1 MAKFRA
7 DFDVKGSLV
16 LPVGQAEL
24 TFRGAD
30 RNIEITLS
38 NRRNESAEHAN
49 GLVACVVADA
59 DDIDKVVDHFR
70 TLLARQLDL
79 LTFVTQSGFE
89 IDQCRRVIDW
99 EPHQKKRRIRP
110 LHRFDRFDPPDPDLR
125 GDFLAT
131 AEALAQAQPAE
142 YARSALRSFRQGVI
156 GRQLDDQFEH
166 FWHVIETIAEGS
178 KEPVRAPIPCPVC
191 QKGLFCPNCND
202 TPMRRPVARQAIR
215 ELLGKIRTD
224 GDKKFYSDLVRT
236 RDHLLH
242 GRPPEDVVKVVG
254 IELDRLVDEAGAAA
268 WHCILSVMPTLP
280 GSPSLGH
287 RDWKFAFKVL
297 AVTPDMEFEYD
308 GVAPQPSEAQ
318 IPKITIT
325 LHTRFQP
332 RGDGPSEQPH

>member
-16 LPVGQAEL
+16 LPVGEAEL
-24 TFRGAD
+24 SFRSAD
-30 RNIEITLS
+30 RNTEITLS
-38 NRRNESAEHAN
+38 NRHAEGAEHAN
-49 GLVACVVADA
+49 GLVACVVAEA
-59 DDIDKVVDHFR
+59 DDIGKVVDHFR

-110 LHRFDRFDPPDPDLR
+110 LQRFDRFDPPDPDL
-125 GDFLAT
+125 GADFLAT
-131 AEALAQAQPAE
+131 AEAFAQARPAE
-142 YARSALRSFRQGVI
+142 YTLRALRSFRQGVI

-178 KEPVRAPIPCPVC
+178 KEPLRAPIPCPIC
-191 QKGLFCPNCND
+191 QQGLFCPNCND
-202 TPMRRPVARQAIR
+202 TPTRRPVARQAIR
-215 ELLGKIRTD
+215 ELLGKIRKD

-254 IELDRLVDEAGAAA
+254 IELDRLVDEVGAAA
-268 WHCILSVMPTLP
+268 WQCILSVMPKLP
-280 GSPSLGH
+280 GSPSLAH
-287 RDWKFAFKVL
+287 RDWQFAFKVL
-297 AVTPDMEFEYD
+297 AITPDMEFEYD
-308 GVAPQPSEAQ
+308 GVAPHPSEAQ
-318 IPKITIT
+318 IPKVTIT
-325 LHTRFQP
+325 LHTRFRP
-332 RGDGPSEQPH
+332 RSDGPSE